1 MLNIEEIYGLYDIP
15 VCLYKYN
22 SDYFSE
28 PDDGAS
34 NIDCIGLI
42 AEDVEKINSK
52 LVVYNNENQVEVW
65 NQFQMIPSLLALIQN
80 NHKDIKSLKSENQS
94 LKNEVLMLQGQL
106 SLITQRL
113 QKLEEKL
120 C

>member
-1 MLNIEEIYGLYDIP
+1 MAVDDNTLNVKCVNTFYLQGYEVKAIQEL
-15 VCLYKYN
+15 
-22 SDYFSE
+22 SE
-28 PDDGAS
+28 Q
-34 NIDCIGLI
+34 NI
-42 AEDVEKINSK
+42 
-52 LVVYNNENQVEVW
+52 
-65 NQFQMIPSLLALIQN
+65 
-80 NHKDIKSLKSENQS
+80 SLKSENQS